1 MRRLI
6 ISFFLSLL
14 LSSTLL
20 HAQTSTIDP
29 PAPNLQAQAHRDAAV
44 ALEAKNDYDGAM
56 QELQQALSIEREVK
70 DRKGEGQTLISLG
83 KDCVYLKRYEKAIN
97 FFQQDLP
104 IEQEVKD
111 RMREAKTLYDI
122 GLCNSSLDQ
131 YEKAIDFYRKALPI
145 EQEFKDRMEEAKT
158 LNNLG
163 QAYNHLSQYE
173 KALETFQ
180 QLLPIEREVKN
191 RAGEGD
197 ALYMLGEAYAHV
209 KQYEKALETF
219 QQLLPIEQ
227 EVKNRAGEADALFFL
242 GVTHGNLSQYEKAID
257 YLQQAIP
264 IEQEVKRK
272 EVEAQAQS
280 SLSDFTTL
288 LNQTKSSG
296 SSTSPASSNIVN
308 HEETLNQAFRL
319 TAEQLNQAI
328 DKGKQLAQQGKK
340 WDDVGKPVAQMPRGV
355 KGEKGKSHELVVYC
369 MTLNAVNLTAAAYE
383 AANNYD
389 PLPPRY
395 SHDRFFDQV
404 HFIVSLQ
411 SVPKV
416 GKKAFDRNRLAD
428 EEDVQVTKFVLT
440 DDKGNVINP
449 LGTTSGNGVQK
460 GVMDFSGTNRL
471 EHTETS
477 QTNENAD
484 ASAYDLNGNS
494 AYAEGSGTRTTTRTW
509 TQYVPWSESHPY
521 FTATYNVDFPL
532 FDANG
537 QPLIKTDA
545 KSITLHIITPNG
557 EKQVTYDL
565 HPPKI

>member
-6 ISFFLSLL
+6 ISSLLALL
-14 LSSTLL
+14 LSSALL

-44 ALEAKNDYDGAM
+44 ALETKNDYNGAM
-56 QELQQALSIEREVK
+56 QEFQQALSIEREVK
-70 DRKGEGQTLISLG
+70 DRKGEGQTLINLG
-83 KDCVYLKRYEKAIN
+83 NDCFHLTQYEKAID
-97 FFQQDLP
+97 FFQQALP

-111 RMREAKTLYDI
+111 RMREAKALYDI
-122 GLCNSSLDQ
+122 GACNSSLNQ

-145 EQEFKDRMEEAKT
+145 QQE
-158 LNNLG
+158 
-163 QAYNHLSQYE
+163 
-173 KALETFQ
+173 
-180 QLLPIEREVKN
+180 IKN
-191 RAGEGD
+191 RAGEAD
-197 ALYMLGEAYAHV
+197 TLYNLGLAYGHL

-227 EVKNRAGEADALFFL
+227 EVKNRAGEADALYFL
-242 GVTHGNLSQYEKAID
+242 GVTYGNLSQYEKAID

-264 IEQEVKRK
+264 IEQEVKHK
-272 EVEAQAQS
+272 EIKAQAQS
-280 SLSDFTTL
+280 DLSDFTTL

-296 SSTSPASSNIVN
+296 SSTSPASSNIVF
-308 HEETLNQAFRL
+308 HEEVLNQAFRL
-319 TAEQLNQAI
+319 TTEQLNQAI

-340 WDDVGKPVAQMPRGV
+340 WDDVYKPVAQMPRGV
-355 KGEKGKSHELVVYC
+355 KGEKGKSHESVVYC
-369 MTLNAVNLTAAAYE
+369 VTLNAVNLTAAAYK

-404 HFIVSLQ
+404 HFFVSLQ

-416 GKKAFDRNRLAD
+416 GEKAFDRNRLAD

-484 ASAYDLNGNS
+484 ASAYDSAGNS